1 MTNDKFDADLKS
13 HRRFGLLAFML
24 LFGFGG
30 IWATSA
36 PIDGAAIATGIVTVK
51 SYSKVVQHLEGGII
65 KDIFVENGAMV
76 EANQPI
82 LEIDNTQSLTE
93 LEAQNQRLLSLR
105 TWETRLEAERDGRDT
120 LVYPSSFDLLGE
132 RAREDMDGQI
142 QIFNA
147 RRSARAGSIEILEQ
161 RIEQLQSQIRGYRG
175 LQASKEKLTASYN
188 EELVDI
194 GELLSQGF
202 SDKNRLRELERNVS
216 VLEGEIAELTATIG
230 STEVAIGEARLQIL
244 QEEKEFQNDVV
255 SELRDVQ
262 TEINVGVEVATAL
275 EDVVSRTIVRAP
287 DSGIVNGLQFHTI
300 AGVIAPGMKIL
311 DIDSEDQMNLYFQTK
326 KRKILPRSQNQKNYF
341 QLLNSKDIVFAYG
354 PAGTGKTFL
363 AVAKAVASLQQGLV
377 KKIILSRPAV
387 EAGEK
392 LGFLPGDLKEK
403 VDPFLRPIYDALYE
417 MMPYDQVEK
426 KLANNTIEIAPIAF
440 MRGRTLEDCYI
451 ILDEAQNTTKI
462 QMKMFLTR
470 LGKNSKMVV
479 VGDNTQID
487 LISKNESGLIEASI
501 KLKNIDDIGF
511 IELDQRD
518 VIRHEV
524 VRKIINVYEDKN
536 SN

>member
-1 MTNDKFDADLKS
+1 MSNINYSLDFELSDNNFIPNLFGVDDKNIQILEKLNNVQIKYRGNKIKIIGTKS
-13 HRRFGLLAFML
+13 SIKNTKEEILL
-24 LFGFGG
+24 LFKEAKKG
-30 IWATSA
+30 ID
-36 PIDGAAIATGIVTVK
+36 IDEDKIMETRSMK
-51 SYSKVVQHLEGGII
+51 
-65 KDIFVENGAMV
+65 
-76 EANQPI
+76 I
-82 LEIDNTQSLTE
+82 LEINPQ
-93 LEAQNQRLLSLR
+93 
-105 TWETRLEAERDGRDT
+105 
-120 LVYPSSFDLLGE
+120 
-132 RAREDMDGQI
+132 
-142 QIFNA
+142 
-147 RRSARAGSIEILEQ
+147 
-161 RIEQLQSQIRGYRG
+161 
-175 LQASKEKLTASYN
+175 
-188 EELVDI
+188 
-194 GELLSQGF
+194 
-202 SDKNRLRELERNVS
+202 
-216 VLEGEIAELTATIG
+216 
-230 STEVAIGEARLQIL
+230 
-244 QEEKEFQNDVV
+244 
-255 SELRDVQ
+255 
-262 TEINVGVEVATAL
+262 
-275 EDVVSRTIVRAP
+275 
-287 DSGIVNGLQFHTI
+287 
-300 AGVIAPGMKIL
+300 
-311 DIDSEDQMNLYFQTK
+311 DQMDLFFQTK
-326 KRKILPRSQNQKNYF
+326 KRKISPRTQNQKNYF

-426 KLANNTIEIAPIAF
+426 KLANNIIEIAPIAF
-440 MRGRTLEDCYI
+440 MRGRTLEDCFI

-487 LISKNESGLIEASI
+487 LISKNDSGLIDASK
-501 KLKNIDDIGF
+501 KLKNIQDIGF

-524 VRKIINVYEDKN
+524 VRKIINAYEQKN

>member
-1 MTNDKFDADLKS
+1 MSNVNYSLDFELSDSNFIPNLFVVDDKNIHILEKVNNVQIKYRGNKIKIIGTKS
-13 HRRFGLLAFML
+13 SIKNTKEEILL
-24 LFGFGG
+24 LFKEAKKG
-30 IWATSA
+30 ID
-36 PIDGAAIATGIVTVK
+36 IDEDKIMETRSMK
-51 SYSKVVQHLEGGII
+51 
-65 KDIFVENGAMV
+65 
-76 EANQPI
+76 I
-82 LEIDNTQSLTE
+82 LEINPQ
-93 LEAQNQRLLSLR
+93 
-105 TWETRLEAERDGRDT
+105 
-120 LVYPSSFDLLGE
+120 
-132 RAREDMDGQI
+132 
-142 QIFNA
+142 
-147 RRSARAGSIEILEQ
+147 
-161 RIEQLQSQIRGYRG
+161 
-175 LQASKEKLTASYN
+175 
-188 EELVDI
+188 
-194 GELLSQGF
+194 
-202 SDKNRLRELERNVS
+202 
-216 VLEGEIAELTATIG
+216 
-230 STEVAIGEARLQIL
+230 
-244 QEEKEFQNDVV
+244 
-255 SELRDVQ
+255 
-262 TEINVGVEVATAL
+262 
-275 EDVVSRTIVRAP
+275 
-287 DSGIVNGLQFHTI
+287 
-300 AGVIAPGMKIL
+300 
-311 DIDSEDQMNLYFQTK
+311 DQMDLFFQTK
-326 KRKILPRSQNQKNYF
+326 KRKISPRTQNQKNYF

-426 KLANNTIEIAPIAF
+426 KLANNIIEIAPIAF
-440 MRGRTLEDCYI
+440 MRGRTLEDCFI

-487 LISKNESGLIEASI
+487 LISKNDSGLIDASK
-501 KLKNIDDIGF
+501 KLKNIQDIGF

-524 VRKIINVYEDKN
+524 VRKIINAYEQKN